1 MLSDCL
7 KGRKKTESKKPKV
20 EKIKRR
26 KNNASLKLCWYFFD
40 ICDNKRSR
48 FIKEK
53 EVGGLL
59 STLGIKTILV
69 QIPIVGSIF

>member
-7 KGRKKTESKKPKV
+7 KGRKKIESKKPKV
-20 EKIKRR
+20 EKIKIQ
-26 KNNASLKLCWYFFD
+26 KNNASLKLCWYFSD

-53 EVGGLL
+53 
-59 STLGIKTILV
+59 
-69 QIPIVGSIF
+69 